1 MRPPAS
7 VVVLLLDVGCWVL
20 GVECDLALAAGGGP
34 AVALELV
41 AFELVAVA
49 VCAPLMTASA

>member
-1 MRPPAS
+1 MHAPARQCRRL
-7 VVVLLLDVGCWVL
+7 VAGCWVL

-49 VCAPLMTASA
+49 VCAPSLMTHS